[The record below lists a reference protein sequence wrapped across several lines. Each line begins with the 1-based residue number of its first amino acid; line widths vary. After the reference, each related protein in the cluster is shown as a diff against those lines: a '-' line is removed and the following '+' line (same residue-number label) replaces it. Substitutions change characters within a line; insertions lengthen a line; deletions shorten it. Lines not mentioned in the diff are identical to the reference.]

1 MSEWNVRRGLVEEG
15 TETGAKYSN
24 INVFP
29 RIGKNENLPFSF
41 MFCEV
46 NGPVVW
52 RIVAFL
58 EEE

>member
-1 MSEWNVRRGLVEEG
+1 MRRGLAEEG